1 MPWVLQPSYSLHKAL
16 SAQYPRPPSFP
27 GAMKPCEPQENLLAL
42 KYEKKTAE
50 LELINVLL
58 CVYKT

>member
-1 MPWVLQPSYSLHKAL
+1 
-16 SAQYPRPPSFP
+16 
-27 GAMKPCEPQENLLAL
+27 MKMCEPQENLLAL